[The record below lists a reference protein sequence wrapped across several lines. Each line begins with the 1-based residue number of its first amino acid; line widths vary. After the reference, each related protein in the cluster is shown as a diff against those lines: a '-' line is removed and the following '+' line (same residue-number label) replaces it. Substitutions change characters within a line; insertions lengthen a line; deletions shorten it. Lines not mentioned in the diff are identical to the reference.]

1 LRHAETGLLYASKAS
16 ALANI
21 ECRNLMNAIMKIRSL
36 LPFLAVMWSTC
47 SGASQFYVF
56 PVNEIEGVSL
66 NVAPEKRPLIDA
78 RVRALFTEPVQSAI
92 LAVFD
97 KEIVRAFPESSVH
110 ARQVRDATKGKYQY
124 IESPVCGEG
133 YTTPV
138 ERSYAAV
145 IGLTRAS
152 WYQVE
157 RDGGRVEILV
167 PITLNLQLVKP
178 DLSKV
183 VYTISE
189 TLYSPF
195 IFGKE
200 EVGTSAMTSKV
211 ADLVIKGVNSQIT
224 SLVET
229 LKSNFK
235 PKDIPINL
243 VGREQ
248 GVLITDQGFEVGFK
262 PDEELQGTSQKNG
275 GQALFRVVSV
285 DSGYAALKLIHGSAD
300 KGDSFVFTFESSADD
315 SRKPRVMP
323 VVNMRPEG
331 QSASI
336 VADLFSKNIGFKA
349 SFQLAPVDVNFSD
362 TMVTIRRAA
371 SCVPWNKYP
380 STEQVFESRHDNP
393 NYFLKFNIAKS
404 PIVRQSGLG
413 AVKTMDSFMTS
424 VTAQVV
430 DKSGNVI
437 FSEIGTDRYN
447 LEKTA
452 GQGLSIGSAEEI
464 SVKNATATLANRF
477 IENVRFENGN
487 FKVSSVDKASFTVD
501 ALSVP
506 SGTDVAYEILR
517 PLGTK
522 VNGKSTFLRIAVDK
536 GGQEPA
542 SSSNRTTFSY
552 SKVELAPDT
561 GDLVRVLNMPRP
573 GQSRIS
579 ECVTNFRGATS
590 IAADYLNPLIRHAS
604 YRSSKFQPG
613 LVETNFFDDA
623 NALLRAG
630 FFKLQLTAPAATDQ
644 CMKSGYSVVP
654 QPEKCEGDICSAKSL
669 VAITLILEKAG
680 TRVANYVQAETV
692 SFEGFSKSESQTF
705 VGFKAYESV
714 LKNLQKLTD
723 SSNITK

>member
-1 LRHAETGLLYASKAS
+1 MLYALKAS

-36 LPFLAVMWSTC
+36 LTFLAVIWSTC
-47 SGASQFYVF
+47 SSASQFYVF

-66 NVAPEKRPLIDA
+66 SVAPEKRPLIDA

-92 LAVFD
+92 LAAFD

-124 IESPVCGEG
+124 IEAPVCGEG

-167 PITLNLQLVKP
+167 PITLNIQLVKP

-183 VYTISE
+183 VYSVSE

-200 EVGTSAMTSKV
+200 EVGTSAMVSKV

-262 PDEELQGTSQKNG
+262 LDDELQGTNQKSG
-275 GQALFRVVSV
+275 AQALFRVVSV
-285 DSGYAALKLIHGSAD
+285 DSGYAALKLIDGSAD
-300 KGDSFVFTFESSADD
+300 KGDSFVFTFETSADD

-323 VVNMRPEG
+323 VVNMRQDG

-349 SFQLAPVDVNFSD
+349 SFQLAPVD
-362 TMVTIRRAA
+362 
-371 SCVPWNKYP
+371 
-380 STEQVFESRHDNP
+380 
-393 NYFLKFNIAKS
+393 
-404 PIVRQSGLG
+404 
-413 AVKTMDSFMTS
+413 
-424 VTAQVV
+424 
-430 DKSGNVI
+430 
-437 FSEIGTDRYN
+437 
-447 LEKTA
+447 
-452 GQGLSIGSAEEI
+452 
-464 SVKNATATLANRF
+464 
-477 IENVRFENGN
+477 
-487 FKVSSVDKASFTVD
+487 
-501 ALSVP
+501 
-506 SGTDVAYEILR
+506 
-517 PLGTK
+517 
-522 VNGKSTFLRIAVDK
+522 GKR
-536 GGQEPA
+536 
-542 SSSNRTTFSY
+542 SSNHS
-552 SKVELAPDT
+552 
-561 GDLVRVLNMPRP
+561 
-573 GQSRIS
+573 
-579 ECVTNFRGATS
+579 
-590 IAADYLNPLIRHAS
+590 
-604 YRSSKFQPG
+604 
-613 LVETNFFDDA
+613 
-623 NALLRAG
+623 
-630 FFKLQLTAPAATDQ
+630 
-644 CMKSGYSVVP
+644 
-654 QPEKCEGDICSAKSL
+654 
-669 VAITLILEKAG
+669 
-680 TRVANYVQAETV
+680 
-692 SFEGFSKSESQTF
+692 
-705 VGFKAYESV
+705 
-714 LKNLQKLTD
+714 
-723 SSNITK
+723 